1 MLPRVRAGFLPGYY
15 GTLLSDASKKRY
27 SDKLKLMD
35 GIDPYEVAKNEWKDD
50 VDLWPAVTHVH
61 ARTRVHVPNSH
72 PKSVF
77 REGYAKLQECRLLPE
92 LCQRLGEA
100 SSRQGSW
107 KQENYNRQG

>member
-1 MLPRVRAGFLPGYY
+1 
-15 GTLLSDASKKRY
+15 
-27 SDKLKLMD
+27 MD
-35 GIDPYEVAKNEWKDD
+35 PNEVAKNEWKDD

-61 ARTRVHVPNSH
+61 VCMYLILTPS
-72 PKSVF
+72 PYSEKDM
-77 REGYAKLQECRLLPE
+77 LQECRPLPE